1 MDNCRQNINRDI
13 SNNQNTFSTD
23 DKSQKLIKDSNGIN
37 SIFVAVNT
45 ETTLQETFNVAEAL
59 SSPPPNTIRIN
70 KTNPNEVNVFFAA
83 RSAKGNKF
91 SKT

>member
-45 ETTLQETFNVAEAL
+45 ETTL
-59 SSPPPNTIRIN
+59 
-70 KTNPNEVNVFFAA
+70 
-83 RSAKGNKF
+83 
-91 SKT
+91 

>member
-1 MDNCRQNINRDI
+1 MDNCRENINRDI

-45 ETTLQETFNVAEAL
+45 ETTL
-59 SSPPPNTIRIN
+59 
-70 KTNPNEVNVFFAA
+70 
-83 RSAKGNKF
+83 
-91 SKT
+91 